1 MEKAFNTNQ
10 IPIHDFFLS
19 ISKLEIQENFQ
30 NLIKDIYEIPTAN
43 VVEDNA
49 YTLRLQTRQRYLFS
63 AIGFDIVLEMLM
75 Q

>member
-1 MEKAFNTNQ
+1 M
-10 IPIHDFFLS
+10 
-19 ISKLEIQENFQ
+19 
-30 NLIKDIYEIPTAN
+30 IKDIYEIPTAN
-43 VVEDNA
+43 VVEDNV